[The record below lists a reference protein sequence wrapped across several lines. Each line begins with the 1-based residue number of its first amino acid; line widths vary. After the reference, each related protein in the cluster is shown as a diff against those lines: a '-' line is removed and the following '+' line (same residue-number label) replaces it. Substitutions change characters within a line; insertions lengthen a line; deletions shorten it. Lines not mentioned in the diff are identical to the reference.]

1 MVTSIYQ
8 EVELSLTEN
17 LIPVTVPVKQY
28 DNKAR
33 KVRCVLYN
41 NSVQYSVPQ
50 DCIVACSG
58 TRPDGTIFHYTS
70 ETASDLVFVENGAV
84 IFTITAFMTAQ
95 KLGKTV
101 GVSESTVVR
110 FASMLGF
117 DGYPALQRALQEL
130 MRNKLTAVQRIE
142 VTNDRLSGEDVLK
155 QVLTRDMEKIRS
167 TMEDTS
173 EEESL
178 TEPLP
183 GDEMESLAEEVSGEA
198 GVSTENST
206 EKAAVKETTAS
217 DAAEKETAA
226 AEQTAAGKLRPERS
240 STGFREAGCRFR
252 EGHAGK
258 KCFCQGAF

>member
-95 KLGKTV
+95 AGRFPLDVVMLSTAGDVLGSFSLTLKVERAAINNGKIATYTYA
-101 GVSESTVVR
+101 GVVEAIRKGLLEVYITEDGLGFSDKSESSTIQK
-110 FASMLGF
+110 FIENLLNCTITD
-117 DGYPALQRALQEL
+117 DGYLAFTTEDGL
-130 MRNKLTAVQRIE
+130 KLIFSM
-142 VTNDRLSGEDVLK
+142 DDDGRLVVEFANG
-155 QVLTRDMEKIRS
+155 
-167 TMEDTS
+167 
-173 EEESL
+173 
-178 TEPLP
+178 
-183 GDEMESLAEEVSGEA
+183 
-198 GVSTENST
+198 
-206 EKAAVKETTAS
+206 
-217 DAAEKETAA
+217 
-226 AEQTAAGKLRPERS
+226 
-240 STGFREAGCRFR
+240 
-252 EGHAGK
+252 
-258 KCFCQGAF
+258 

>member
-84 IFTITAFMTAQ
+84 VFTITTFMTAQ
-95 KLGKTV
+95 AGRFPLDV
-101 GVSESTVVR
+101 VMLST
-110 FASMLGF
+110 AG
-117 DGYPALQRALQEL
+117 
-130 MRNKLTAVQRIE
+130 
-142 VTNDRLSGEDVLK
+142 DVLG
-155 QVLTRDMEKIRS
+155 S
-167 TMEDTS
+167 
-173 EEESL
+173 
-178 TEPLP
+178 
-183 GDEMESLAEEVSGEA
+183 
-198 GVSTENST
+198 
-206 EKAAVKETTAS
+206 TTARS
-217 DAAEKETAA
+217 PPIPT
-226 AEQTAAGKLRPERS
+226 QVWWKLSVKVCWKCISRMMAILPL
-240 STGFREAGCRFR
+240 CRRMDSASVTSRNPAPSRNSLKIF
-252 EGHAGK
+252 
-258 KCFCQGAF
+258 